1 MQFDEVRDRWID
13 LTQKKRELQGQLD
26 KLNKEITALNPVLSD
41 HMKSQGLQNFR
52 IDGVGMVSL
61 RTTTS
66 ASVQDRGRLKE
77 VMEAHGLEGL
87 LTVHTAKL
95 KAMLNDPDTPA
106 PLIDDLHECVSVSE
120 FKVPSLRK

>member
-13 LTQKKRELQGQLD
+13 LTVRKRELQAQLD

-41 HMKSQGLQNFR
+41 QMKSQGLQNFR

-61 RTTTS
+61 RSTTS
-66 ASVQDRGRLKE
+66 ASVQDRVKLKE
-77 VMEAHGLEGL
+77 VMESHGLDGL
-87 LTVHTAKL
+87 LTVHTSKL
-95 KAMLNDPDTPA
+95 KAMLNDPDTPMS
-106 PLIDDLHECVSVSE
+106 LIEDLHECVSVSE

>member
-13 LTQKKRELQGQLD
+13 LTVRKRELQAQLD

-41 HMKSQGLQNFR
+41 QMRSQGLQNFR

-61 RTTTS
+61 RSTTS
-66 ASVQDRGRLKE
+66 ASVQDRVKLKE
-77 VMEAHGLEGL
+77 VMESHVLDGL
-87 LTVHTAKL
+87 LTVHTSKL
-95 KAMLNDPDTPA
+95 KAMLNDPDTPMS
-106 PLIDDLHECVSVSE
+106 LIEDLHECVSVSE